1 MINVIYT
8 SPLEQFVIKPIA
20 VFLPM
25 GMSLDFS
32 ITNTVIF
39 LLVYGYILLTYLYS
53 MLETKK
59 SNLNDNLS
67 LKNGS
72 LLLIPTRW
80 QGVFEIVHKRI
91 LSVLGT
97 NVKHKNAPLYFPLVF
112 FIFLF
117 VFSLNAM
124 GLIPY
129 SFTLTSHLIVTLG
142 FGVAIFFGINIITAR
157 RHGIKFFSLFLPPG
171 TSPILALLLVPI
183 ELLSYIFKP
192 VSLAIRLFANMMA
205 GHTLLKVIA
214 GFAFVLMSKPGIL
227 FLLHYVPLLLLVVLF
242 VLESAVAVIQ
252 AFVFTILI
260 CTYLNDALNLH

>member
-1 MINVIYT
+1 MTNIIYN
-8 SPLEQFVIKPIA
+8 SPLEQFIIKPIA
-20 VFLPM
+20 VFLPF

-39 LLVYGYILLTYLYS
+39 LVVYGYILITYLFG
-53 MLETKK
+53 MLTTGKEGDT
-59 SNLNDNLS
+59 LPS

-80 QGVFEIVHKRI
+80 QSVFEIVHKMI

-97 NVKHKNAPLYFPLVF
+97 NVKHKNAQLYFPLVF
-112 FIFLF
+112 FVFLF

-129 SFTLTSHLIVTLG
+129 SFTVTSHLIVTLG

-157 RHGIKFFSLFLPPG
+157 KHGIKLFSLILPPG
-171 TSPILALLLVPI
+171 TSPVLALLLVPI
-183 ELLSYIFKP
+183 ELLSYLFKP

-227 FLLHYVPLLLLVVLF
+227 FLLHYVPLLLLVILF